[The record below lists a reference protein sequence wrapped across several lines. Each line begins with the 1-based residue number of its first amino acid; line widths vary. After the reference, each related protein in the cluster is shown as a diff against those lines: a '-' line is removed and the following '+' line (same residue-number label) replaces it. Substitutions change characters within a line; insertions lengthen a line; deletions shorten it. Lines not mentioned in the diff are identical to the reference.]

1 MATKDDIIAL
11 IQAVADA
18 TGVDAMRVS
27 LGAPGNHV
35 EIGGSSRETG
45 AGWSPE
51 PKPFPIV
58 IEGLAQFLDGQGVGS
73 ARFNHIQQL
82 SSSGVI
88 AASTDLAELTAAGIT
103 ASLPATGAVA
113 NGTQIVVKNQGF
125 GGNFLNVDGGGNID
139 AGPVLG
145 VPGIFDAVRVYKSGG
160 QWWTW

>member
-1 MATKDDIIAL
+1 MATKDDIITL

-58 IEGLAQFLDGQGVGS
+58 IEGLAQFLDGQGVGA
-73 ARFNHIQQL
+73 ARFNHIEHL
-82 SSSGVI
+82 SASGNI
-88 AASTDLAELTAAGIT
+88 AANTDLAELTAAAIV
-103 ASLPATGAVA
+103 ASLPDPGTVA
-113 NGTQIVVKNQGF
+113 DGTKIVVKNIGVA
-125 GGNFLNVDGGGNID
+125 GNSLNVAGGANID
-139 AGPVLG
+139 GAPIYLLPG
-145 VPGIFDAVRVYKSGG
+145 VYDAVRVYKSGG